1 MRLDRQLSCTVPSS
15 GKRLVRISAAWRRA
29 VSASGEQLVTS
40 ALLIGSLVTVS
51 LFIVP
56 DLGTTKLSLIIP
68 PLGRLSESEP
78 APIQTFAVRTLLK
91 SSLTGSAEA
100 GQGAVYTPV
109 HLRGSGWNAF

>member
-15 GKRLVRISAAWRRA
+15 GKHLVRISAAWRRA

-56 DLGTTKLSLIIP
+56 DLGTTNFRSTWQAFGI
-68 PLGRLSESEP
+68 
-78 APIQTFAVRTLLK
+78 RTRANSDLRGPDALEIV
-91 SSLTGSAEA
+91 TGGSAEA
-100 GQGAVYTPV
+100 GQGAVYTAV
-109 HLRGSGWNAF
+109 HLRGSVWNAF